1 VAKVGRQNEY
11 LITTNIETLSE
22 KTGGDG
28 CVGKLQESDSEGPA
42 YTLYDN
48 GKHPDKYCNK
58 HSNNRNGLRRELA
71 GIIYV
76 SIKS

>member
-1 VAKVGRQNEY
+1 
-11 LITTNIETLSE
+11 
-22 KTGGDG
+22 
-28 CVGKLQESDSEGPA
+28 VGKLQESDSEGPA

-48 GKHPDKYCNK
+48 GKSPDKYCNK